1 MKVSDLF
8 RKQALENATKRLEG
22 SVILI
27 NVPSFAMLSFFL
39 VFTVFVSLIFVANSS
54 FSSYERV
61 EGILKSVGGEL
72 KVYPSKTG
80 VVQQL
85 FVHEGQEVKV
95 GDNIGVIRT
104 SVSKSDG
111 QSEQEREKL
120 QIETQIENL
129 IKQKQF
135 TVDRFKL
142 ESKRLNSNLLGA
154 RQRLE
159 SIQQQLALN
168 QEHLQI
174 NQNLLRAR
182 ERMHKTGNVTDVELE
197 SARIEVLTVKG
208 RAQQYQAEIEEL
220 KANIERFENDLS
232 GLPNAQLSELTA
244 LDNDISS
251 LKRQS
256 IKLENQIETLVQ
268 ARQPGI
274 ITNINAPEGELAHE
288 NFPLLSIA
296 SLDRE
301 LIAELYVPSRARA
314 FIANGQSVFVRFDAF
329 PHQFYGDIK
338 GKVYEVSNMLL
349 FPSDWPNPLNLKQP
363 VYRVKVKL
371 DSQAMIVSGEPVNLQ
386 QGLFLDADIVLEKR
400 TILDYLISPILEIKN
415 NLR

>member
-8 RKQALENATKRLEG
+8 RKQAVENASKRLEG

-27 NVPSFAMLSFFL
+27 NVPSFRLLSCFL
-39 VFTVFVSLIFVANSS
+39 VFTVLTGIVFIANST

-95 GDNIGVIRT
+95 GDSIGVIRT

-111 QSEQEREKL
+111 QSEEEREKL
-120 QIETQIENL
+120 QIEAQIQNL
-129 IKQKQF
+129 VKQKQF
-135 TVDRFKL
+135 TVERYKL
-142 ESKRLNSNLLGA
+142 ESKRLKSTLLGA
-154 RQRLE
+154 SQRLE
-159 SIQQQLALN
+159 SVEQQLALN
-168 QEHLQI
+168 AEHLQI
-174 NQNLLRAR
+174 NQKLLRAR
-182 ERMHKTGNVTDVELE
+182 TLMHKTGNVTNVEVE

-208 RAQQYQAEIEEL
+208 KAQQYQAEVEKL
-220 KANIERFENDLS
+220 KTDIERSQNDLS
-232 GLPNAQLSELTA
+232 GLPTAELSELA
-244 LDNDISS
+244 SLDNDISA
-251 LKRQS
+251 LKRQL
-256 IKLENQIETLVQ
+256 IKLENQIEILVQ

-274 ITNINAPEGELAHE
+274 ITNINAPEGELAHHD
-288 NFPLLSIA
+288 FPLLSIA

-301 LIAELYVPSRARA
+301 LIAELYVPARARA
-314 FIANGQSVFVRFDAF
+314 FIADGQSVFVRFDAF
-329 PHQFYGDIK
+329 PHQFYGDLH

-371 DSQAMIVSGEPVNLQ
+371 DSQAMLVAGEPVNLQ
-386 QGLFLDADIVLEKR
+386 QGLFLDADIVLERR